1 MKSDESKSNR
11 TGNAQTHDSPARAD
25 DGRVVQG
32 TTQIPGQV
40 AETVHA
46 VVGEGEGQ
54 GGLEQN
60 LGSDGK
66 STHGSNHGGRLQVP
80 AEGGRGEVGSGPQV
94 ESTGEGNTGDTVQG
108 GTDPADLGLVDA
120 QVRGDRAVQ
129 ALLSQ
134 DLGRVLSVG
143 GRSDGS
149 DIVSG

>member
-1 MKSDESKSNR
+1 MKSQQSKSDR
-11 TGNAQTHDSPARAD
+11 TGNAQTNNGPARAD
-25 DGRVVQG
+25 DGRVTQG

-54 GGLEQN
+54 GGLEQD
-60 LGSDGK
+60 LGGDGE

-80 AEGGRGEVGSGPQV
+80 SESGRGEVGSGPQV

-120 QVRGDRAVQ
+120 QVRGDRAVK